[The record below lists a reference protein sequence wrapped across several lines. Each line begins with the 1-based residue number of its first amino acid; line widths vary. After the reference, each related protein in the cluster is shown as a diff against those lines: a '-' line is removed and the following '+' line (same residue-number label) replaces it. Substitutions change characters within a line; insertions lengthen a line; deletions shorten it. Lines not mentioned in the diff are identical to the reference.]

1 MEFKF
6 FFFLSLFIYSP
17 PPHLPHQKKKKNLE
31 RGREISSQFEDLK
44 G

>member
-6 FFFLSLFIYSP
+6 FFFFKPFHLFP
-17 PPHLPHQKKKKNLE
+17 PTPLPHQKKKKNLE